1 MGAGHCTAVVGRR
14 LKSWTRSPNS
24 RVTCSVKQS
33 AEQFD
38 ILPSVRQKTSF
49 APVLDREL
57 KLKRPATEES
67 NEFESRIS
75 ANRDEPEPHLTTRSN
90 SVEAWLLW
98 VAAAVA
104 LAYLLL
110 QRPYAGDVALKTSMC
125 VLLAIAAFR
134 SNMKL
139 FALALLFSAAGD
151 AFLAYDGER
160 LFVPGL
166 ASFLVTHVL
175 YAIVFVLATKDTATT
190 PMSAGRKVTFAVIP
204 TFAVAYSAVL
214 WPNLGAL
221 AIPVMVYIAAIVVM
235 AMLSLRVRPIEVPL
249 GAMLF
254 MVSDSLIALEKFMW
268 QAAWVGPLV
277 WITYALAQLLI
288 TRGMLTSTREPLR
301 PGAEVHA

>member
-1 MGAGHCTAVVGRR
+1 MSSSPR
-14 LKSWTRSPNS
+14 LAEPNLATRS
-24 RVTCSVKQS
+24 T
-33 AEQFD
+33 
-38 ILPSVRQKTSF
+38 
-49 APVLDREL
+49 
-57 KLKRPATEES
+57 
-67 NEFESRIS
+67 
-75 ANRDEPEPHLTTRSN
+75 
-90 SVEAWLLW
+90 SVEIWILR

-134 SNMKL
+134 GKLKL

-175 YAIVFVLATKDTATT
+175 YAAVFVLAAKGAVT
-190 PMSAGRKVTFAVIP
+190 PLSVGRKVMFAVIP

-221 AIPVMVYIAAIVVM
+221 AIPVVLYIAAIVAM
-235 AMLSLRVRPIEVPL
+235 AMLSLRVRAIEVPL
-249 GAMLF
+249 GAVLF
-254 MVSDSLIALEKFMW
+254 MVSDSLISLEKFLW

-277 WITYALAQLLI
+277 WITYALAQLMI
-288 TRGMLTSTREPLR
+288 TRGMLTSTRKGVVASPT
-301 PGAEVHA
+301 GSG

>member
-1 MGAGHCTAVVGRR
+1 MSASPSTAEP
-14 LKSWTRSPNS
+14 S
-24 RVTCSVKQS
+24 
-33 AEQFD
+33 
-38 ILPSVRQKTSF
+38 LP
-49 APVLDREL
+49 
-57 KLKRPATEES
+57 
-67 NEFESRIS
+67 
-75 ANRDEPEPHLTTRSN
+75 TRSN
-90 SVEAWLLW
+90 SIEVWLLW
-98 VAAAVA
+98 LAAAVA

-110 QRPYAGDVALKTSMC
+110 QRPYAGDVELKTSMC

-134 SNMKL
+134 SKMKL

-151 AFLAYDGER
+151 AFLASDGER

-175 YAIVFVLATKDTATT
+175 YAVVFVLATKDTATT

-221 AIPVMVYIAAIVVM
+221 AIPVMLYIAAIVAM

-249 GAMLF
+249 GAVLF
-254 MVSDSLIALEKFMW
+254 MVSDSLIALEKFLW

-301 PGAEVHA
+301 RGGEVHA

>member
-1 MGAGHCTAVVGRR
+1 MSASPSTAEP
-14 LKSWTRSPNS
+14 S
-24 RVTCSVKQS
+24 
-33 AEQFD
+33 
-38 ILPSVRQKTSF
+38 LP
-49 APVLDREL
+49 
-57 KLKRPATEES
+57 
-67 NEFESRIS
+67 
-75 ANRDEPEPHLTTRSN
+75 TRSN
-90 SVEAWLLW
+90 SIEVWLLW
-98 VAAAVA
+98 LAAAVA

-110 QRPYAGDVALKTSMC
+110 QRPYAGDVELKTSMC

-134 SNMKL
+134 SKMKL

-151 AFLAYDGER
+151 AFLASDGER

-175 YAIVFVLATKDTATT
+175 YAVVFVLATKDTATT

-221 AIPVMVYIAAIVVM
+221 AIPVMLYIAAIVAM

-249 GAMLF
+249 GAVLF
-254 MVSDSLIALEKFMW
+254 MVSDSLIALEKFLW

-288 TRGMLTSTREPLR
+288 TRGMLTSTRTGRHVEP
-301 PGAEVHA
+301 VH